1 VRRLPLRTDSA
12 RYSLASPTVPQGSAT
27 LIRRAG
33 LRARIW
39 RRHTQAVRPP
49 ARHYER
55 DWLVPAHIL
64 YTLAWL
70 LVLCFGQKATSRSVA
85 NWSR

>member
-39 RRHTQAVRPP
+39 RATPKPSDRR

-55 DWLVPAHIL
+55 DWLGPRAHSL
-64 YTLAWL
+64 HACLATGL
-70 LVLCFGQKATSRSVA
+70 MLRAEGDRPLGG
-85 NWSR
+85 